1 MLMKTDK
8 LGIPR
13 FSNRDL
19 VDMIYSGHIDKCH
32 VVLCDESDDVDKFN
46 SAMEEQGM
54 SPLQKYIPLDV
65 DEKTFD
71 GVCQNEW
78 FMPNEY
84 KEINPNKW
92 LEAKCMEKLQINDPV
107 ALRDTQEWI
116 RVTDELT
123 EYMSRGMYPLLQY
136 MIYLVD
142 FMRENNIVW
151 GVGRGSSVAS
161 YVLYLIGVHR
171 IDSIQFGLDW
181 KEFLR

>member
-1 MLMKTDK
+1 MKTDK

-19 VDMIYSGHIDKCH
+19 VDMIYSGNIDKCH
-32 VVLCDESDDVDKFN
+32 VVLCDSSDDVDKFN
-46 SAMEEQGM
+46 TAMEEQGM

-71 GVCQNEW
+71 GVCQSEW
-78 FMPNEY
+78 FMPDEY
-84 KEINPNKW
+84 KEINPHKW
-92 LEAKCMEKLQINDPV
+92 LEAKCMEKLQINDPL